1 MARKLFIAGN
11 WKMNASSSSAVAL
24 ARALVE
30 KIGSVEEVDLA
41 ACPPFVY
48 LESVGATLRGSKI
61 ALGAQDVFY
70 ENDGAYTGEISAGML
85 LDVGC
90 TYAICGHSE
99 RRHVIGETDERIN
112 RKLLKCLAEGL
123 RPILCVGE
131 LLSERQANETLDVVT
146 RQVRLGLEGVSGAD
160 VGRVTV
166 AYEPVWAIGT
176 GVVATVEQA
185 QEVHKLVR
193 DLLGKLYDA
202 DTAEKMRIQ
211 YGGSVKPDN
220 ARELLACEDI
230 DGALVGG
237 ASLKAD
243 DFAAIA
249 QAGVP

>member
-1 MARKLFIAGN
+1 MARKIFIAGN
-11 WKMNASSSSAVAL
+11 WKMNSSSSSAVAL
-24 ARALVE
+24 AAALV
-30 KIGSVEEVDLA
+30 KKTGSVDAVDLA
-41 ACPPFVY
+41 ACPPFVH
-48 LESVGATLRGSKI
+48 LEAVGKALSGSKI

-70 ENDGAYTGEISAGML
+70 ENDGAYTGEISAAML

-112 RKLLKCLAEGL
+112 RKLLKCLTEGL

-131 LLSERQANETLDVVT
+131 LLSERQAGETSDVVS
-146 RQVRLGLEGVSGAD
+146 RQVRLGLESVSGAD
-160 VGRVTV
+160 VGRVTI

-176 GVVATVEQA
+176 GMVATVDQA
-185 QEVHKLVR
+185 QQVHKMIR
-193 DLLGKLYDA
+193 GLLAELYDA
-202 DTAEKMRIQ
+202 ATAEKMRIQ
-211 YGGSVKPDN
+211 YGGSVKPGN
-220 ARELLACEDI
+220 AGELLACEDI

-249 QAGVP
+249 QAGTQ

>member
-11 WKMNASSSSAVAL
+11 WKMNTSSSTAVVLGA
-24 ARALVE
+24 ALVK
-30 KIGSVEEVDLA
+30 KIGGVDAVDLA
-41 ACPPFVY
+41 VCPPFVH
-48 LESVGATLRGSKI
+48 LGAVGKALGGSKI

-70 ENDGAYTGEISAGML
+70 ENDGAYTGEVSAAML

-112 RKLLKCLAEGL
+112 RKLLKCLTEGL

-131 LLSERQANETLDVVT
+131 LLSERQAGETSDVVS
-146 RQVRLGLEGVSGAD
+146 RHVRLGLEGVSGAD
-160 VGRVTV
+160 VGRVTI

-176 GVVATVEQA
+176 GAVATVDQA
-185 QEVHKLVR
+185 QQVHKMIR
-193 DLLGKLYDA
+193 GLLAELYDA
-202 DTAEKMRIQ
+202 ATAEKMRIQ
-211 YGGSVKPDN
+211 YGGSVKPEN

-243 DFAAIA
+243 DFAAIV
-249 QAGVP
+249 QAGMQ